1 MNHLSRTY
9 LDQAAQAQG
18 FSNRTATPAVNN
30 GMTAGAGAGEQ
41 LQYAVRPQQVMQ
53 AAQANEVTANSQGFA
68 GEMGAQRSVEAA
80 VNQDEYRTNAA
91 MQLNQFIAENTNRLN
106 IPSGS
111 ALSDIGEGYLRMLS
125 TQMT

>member
-53 AAQANEVTANSQGFA
+53 TAQANEVTANSQGYA

-80 VNQDEYRTNAA
+80 VNQEDYRANAN
-91 MQLNQFIAENTNRLN
+91 MQLNGYIAANRDMLN
-106 IPSGS
+106 IPADG
-111 ALSDIGEGYLRMLS
+111 ALSNMDGPFLQMIA